1 MNRKIRTIRTV
12 IAEDEQHARER
23 LKDMLSGF
31 PELDI
36 VGEAADGLTAVNLI
50 DRKQPA
56 LVFLDIQMPEATGF
70 EVLEK
75 IEHHPHVVF
84 ITAYDH
90 YAIKAFE
97 ENAVD
102 YILKPFSME
111 RIQRSVERIL
121 ELERDRPIDS
131 MLIENLKKALG
142 GNEYIRRFAAKLGD
156 EILIIPEEEVYYIQA
171 ENKCVMLYTEQKK
184 YFLETTLKE
193 LEQTLDPAVFVRI
206 HKSTI
211 VSLDKIRKI
220 KKWFHSEIMV
230 QLTDGNKTKLKVSR
244 GYQPYLREKLKY

>member
-1 MNRKIRTIRTV
+1 MNRTIRTV
-12 IAEDEQHARER
+12 IAEDEQHSRER
-23 LKDMLSGF
+23 LKDMLEGF
-31 PELDI
+31 PELS
-36 VGEAADGLTAVNLI
+36 VVAEAADGLAAVKLI
-50 DRKQPA
+50 DEKRPD

-70 EVLEK
+70 DVLEK
-75 IEHHPHVVF
+75 IEHQPHVIF
-84 ITAYDH
+84 ITAYDQ

-102 YILKPFSME
+102 YILKPFSIE
-111 RIQRSVERIL
+111 RIRKAVERIL
-121 ELERDRPIDS
+121 VLVRERPIDP
-131 MLIENLKKALG
+131 MLIENLKKALEG
-142 GNEYIRRFAAKLGD
+142 SEYIRRFAAKLGD

-220 KKWFHSEIMV
+220 KKWFHSEVMV
-230 QLTDGNKTKLKVSR
+230 QLDDGNKTKLKVSR
-244 GYQPYLREKLKY
+244 GYQHQLKEILKY